1 MLKTDRTSLGPQT
14 QDFGTSGITDK
25 ATTACGVINHLLPPF
40 WKVN

>member
-25 ATTACGVINHLLPPF
+25 ATACGVINHLLPPF